1 VSFRA
6 GDLAAAQDLP
16 RDICTSSRHLRG
28 DARLVAT
35 RCTRSAAHDRDRPA
49 RRGPAT
55 LVAAAGS
62 MATHVQV
69 GGGGELELMARQEGG
84 RATMA
89 VVRTG
94 GVIMDIPLLLG
105 NPMPFEAWPA
115 ATPR

>member
-1 VSFRA
+1 
-6 GDLAAAQDLP
+6 
-16 RDICTSSRHLRG
+16 
-28 DARLVAT
+28 
-35 RCTRSAAHDRDRPA
+35 
-49 RRGPAT
+49 
-55 LVAAAGS
+55 

-89 VVRTG
+89 VVRMG

>member
-1 VSFRA
+1 VETLGLLRPGVLALLRTIGTVRHVEA
-6 GDLAAAQDLP
+6 G
-16 RDICTSSRHLRG
+16 
-28 DARLVAT
+28 T
-35 RCTRSAAHDRDRPA
+35 R
-49 RRGPAT
+49 
-55 LVAAAGS
+55 VAAAGS

-105 NPMPFEAWPA
+105 NPMPFEAWQA